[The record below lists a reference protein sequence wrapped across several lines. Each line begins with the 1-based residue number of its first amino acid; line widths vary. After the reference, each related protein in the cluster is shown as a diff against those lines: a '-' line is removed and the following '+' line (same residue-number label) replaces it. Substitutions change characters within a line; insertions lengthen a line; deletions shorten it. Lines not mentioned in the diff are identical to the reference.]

1 MKMWKK
7 PAGYFV
13 GCAVAL
19 NAPWS
24 ASTSTRSA
32 RIRPSRSAAILPAHQ
47 VVAREAGRGQ
57 VLRAVLHPLHR
68 LAGDDRAD
76 DRADVA
82 GVDRHLVA
90 EAAADVGRDDLD
102 LVLGQP
108 GDDRVQRAVRVRRL
122 RRAPQPQLAGDRV
135 EVGHRA
141 ARLQR
146 AGWTRWNGISCV
158 TTTTSASANTRS
170 VSASSPAS
178 QSKMW
183 LSVLPSLSSRMTG
196 ASASSAWRGSDT
208 TGSGSYSTSISSSAS
223 RAA

>member
-1 MKMWKK
+1 MWKN

-32 RIRPSRSAAILPAHQ
+32 RMRPSRSAAILPLHQ
-47 VVAREAGRGQ
+47 VVAGEAGRRE
-57 VLRAVLHPLHR
+57 VLRAVLHPLDR

-90 EAAADVGRDDLD
+90 EAAADVGRDHLD
-102 LVLGQP
+102 LVLRQP
-108 GDDRVQRAVRVRRL
+108 GHDRVQRAVRVRRL
-122 RRAPQPQLAGDRV
+122 RRAPEPQLAGDRV
-135 EVGHRA
+135 VVGDRA

-146 AGWTRWNGISCV
+146 RRMHALERDLLGDDDDVGVREH
-158 TTTTSASANTRS
+158 ARRS
-170 VSASSPAS
+170 PPRRPPPSRRCGCRSGPPCRRGSPARRRRAR
-178 QSKMW
+178 
-183 LSVLPSLSSRMTG
+183 V
-196 ASASSAWRGSDT
+196 RGSTT